1 MNEEAFTVNL
11 TTLPCLN
18 RLIMSDSNPKEQ
30 SNGPESRIAPG
41 EDIQPSWK
49 PLLWMGGILLSVIAL
64 WEIFLDLGMDLFE
77 LIFEILEH
85 VWLVLI
91 EAPEEFLEDVLA
103 GWLKNHF
110 PHEAER
116 YSEITTAIGLTPL
129 KLLLV
134 IFVARWAWRRAKSQL
149 WPRVRRW
156 FHVRVTEVKLA
167 WAELSWP
174 YRILWGALLLGIL
187 IVLI

>member
-1 MNEEAFTVNL
+1 M
-11 TTLPCLN
+11 
-18 RLIMSDSNPKEQ
+18 RID
-30 SNGPESRIAPG
+30 PE

-49 PLLWMGGILLSVIAL
+49 PLLWTGGILLSVVVL
-64 WEIFLDLGMDLFE
+64 WEIFLELGMNLFE

-134 IFVARWAWRRAKSQL
+134 IFLARWAWRRAKSQL
-149 WPRVRRW
+149 WPRVKRW

-167 WAELSWP
+167 WAELIWP
-174 YRILWGALLLGIL
+174 YRILGGVLLLGIL